1 MHIRTLI
8 AALVLLASNAA
19 ASASLL
25 PAAEVRSVGG
35 FYSSAGFATLTIT
48 SSGRL
53 YVVLTSGLSGPYP
66 SVPYAD
72 SYPRGA
78 VAIPLGTFPSPDGYT
93 FSGSAET
100 ICSFGTV
107 RECNNSRGLS
117 ESGRRINSFTV
128 SFSPSQY
135 IAQSCSFMWTT
146 PPLPPSECNNLA
158 VPASYPTGFG
168 RETQASAINSGD
180 LIVGY
185 ANSGIA
191 GVKRVPVW
199 WSTPSAVAQELPR
212 LAGLD
217 SGPYP
222 NAVSDNGVIV
232 GTSAGSTTPRAA
244 IWRPAGSGYSLEFLG
259 ELPGG
264 ASSRAFG
271 ISYLGS
277 AVGSSDDG
285 SATQVAVVWTPGP
298 GGYTVTPL
306 PVPPG
311 GSCSAA
317 TAINV
322 YQDIVGNCTLAGG
335 AERGVLWHYLGPGT
349 WELLHQLEPLP
360 GDTRSSAYALNN
372 ERWMGGASG
381 GTEESQRPTLWSVP
395 AAAPVSVPALSPHA
409 ALLLG
414 TTLAGA
420 ALWSLRRR

>member
-1 MHIRTLI
+1 MRIRTSL
-8 AALVLLASNAA
+8 AALVFLAANAA

-25 PAAEVRSVGG
+25 PAVEVRSVGT
-35 FYSSAGFATLTIT
+35 FYDSAGFATLTIT

-53 YVVLTSGLSGPYP
+53 YVVLTSLLSGPYP
-66 SVPYAD
+66 SLQYAD
-72 SYPRGA
+72 SYPIGA

-93 FSGSAET
+93 FSSGAEF
-100 ICSFGTV
+100 ICSLGTE
-107 RECNNSRGLS
+107 RECYNDRGLS
-117 ESGRRINSFTV
+117 ESGRRINSYTV
-128 SFSPSQY
+128 SFSFGQY

-146 PPLPPSECNNLA
+146 PPAPPSACNNLA

-168 RETQASAINSGD
+168 RETQPSAINSGD

-191 GVKRVPVW
+191 GVSRVPVW
-199 WSTPSAVAQELPR
+199 WSTPTAVAQELPR

-222 NAVSDNGVIV
+222 IAVSDNGVIV
-232 GTSAGSTTPRAA
+232 GNTAGSTTRRAA

-271 ISYLGS
+271 VSYLGS

-306 PVPPG
+306 PVPLG

-322 YQDIVGNCTLAGG
+322 HQDIVGNCTLAGG
-335 AERGVLWHYLGPGT
+335 AERGVLWHYLGAGT

-372 ERWMGGASG
+372 ERQMGGASG
-381 GTEESQRPTLWSVP
+381 APEYTQKPTLWSLP

-414 TTLAGA
+414 TTLAG
-420 ALWSLRRR
+420 RRSGP